1 LKVSKVTSAISIN
14 STTKELSGGG
24 SLIDLGVH
32 FIDLA
37 VWLMG
42 NPKPVAVTGATY
54 TKFANNE
61 ISNSVHSRFGEKK
74 EDGASLQIEF
84 SGPPISLRMRTSSS
98 SAAPKRAAICG
109 MVCCSYTPKQQAH

>member
-1 LKVSKVTSAISIN
+1 MVTSAISIN

-42 NPKPVAVTGATY
+42 SPKPVAVTGATY

-61 ISNSVHSRFGEKK
+61 ISNSAHSHLIRINHFQ
-74 EDGASLQIEF
+74 DLSDTDRWL
-84 SGPPISLRMRTSSS
+84 
-98 SAAPKRAAICG
+98 
-109 MVCCSYTPKQQAH
+109 